1 LEKIKKAVGFICGR
15 FAVLSKVPRN
25 KDGSMSM
32 RGTNG
37 FSARWIA
44 IAVIV
49 FAVAGALWFTS
60 RQPGSQQSGEEQSSN
75 QRQRQKPSH
84 PETTEPTYSGPPSY
98 GSVAPVAPDANPQV
112 KSVVEARLSGKNPE
126 RLTPFLAPQPFDAK
140 SYEADPEK
148 YLNIVEPG
156 RVFQTAQAGPK
167 VPQLNPRGSLLRSM
181 LQGDTVTLEVLAPA
195 GAPVTFTS
203 FDLGGF
209 ENKLTSM
216 TVKADKRGL
225 ASVKFTATPGTI
237 GNCNILAGCPLASGQ
252 VRFMM
257 DIRLPAAAVASK

>member
-1 LEKIKKAVGFICGR
+1 
-15 FAVLSKVPRN
+15 
-25 KDGSMSM
+25 MSM

-37 FSARWIA
+37 FSVRWMAVVALA
-44 IAVIV
+44 I
-49 FAVAGALWFTS
+49 AGALWFTFHLPNS
-60 RQPGSQQSGEEQSSN
+60 PSDAERQSSN
-75 QRQRQKPSH
+75 QRQKPSS
-84 PETTEPTYSGPPSY
+84 PESTQPTYSGPPSY
-98 GSVAPVAPDANPQV
+98 GHVVPVAPDANPQV

-148 YLNIVEPG
+148 YLSVVEPG
-156 RVFQTAQAGPK
+156 RVFQTAQPGAK

-181 LQGDTVTLEVLAPA
+181 IQGDTVTLEVLAPA

-203 FDLGGF
+203 FDLGAF

-237 GNCNILAGCPLASGQ
+237 GNCSILAGCPVASGQ

-257 DIRLPAAAVASK
+257 DIHLPAVAPIASK